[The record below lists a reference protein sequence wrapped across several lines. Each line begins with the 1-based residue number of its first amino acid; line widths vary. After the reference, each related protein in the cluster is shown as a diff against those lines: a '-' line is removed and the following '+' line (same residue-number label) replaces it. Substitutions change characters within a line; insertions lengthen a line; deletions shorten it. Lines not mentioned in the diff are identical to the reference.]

1 MSTKLSVIILGLL
14 SVVVVLQLCIVF
26 KLWRETKG
34 NQVPH
39 PDMTQAV
46 LSNGSTNLHEPK
58 QTTKY
63 RWQHSTSKGRTEE
76 AGTDE

>member
-1 MSTKLSVIILGLL
+1 MSTKLSAIILGVLA
-14 SVVVVLQLCIVF
+14 VVFVLQLCIVF
-26 KLWRETKG
+26 KLGKTKG